1 MKTPH
6 TQVKNQTRM
15 VRGCEKGKYTR
26 GTSVRSE
33 FELSTPDLNQLLEG
47 RATRAQLQARWDAV
61 ISSKAVKA
69 AIRAEQ
75 KAQAQARQAQA

>member
-1 MKTPH
+1 MKILPTP
-6 TQVKNQTRM
+6 VKDTSKH
-15 VRGCEKGKYTR
+15 VRGREKGKYTR

-33 FELSTPDLNQLLEG
+33 FELTKTDLNELLEG
-47 RATRAQLQARWDAV
+47 RATRAHLQAQWDAV